1 MRFGTAQTAA
11 RIEDRRFLTGQGRY
25 VDDLAP
31 RDARLG
37 GVPRAPRAQG
47 RIAVLDLAPARAMPG
62 VQLVLDAGG
71 LTAQGI
77 RLAMNGMRIAGRGG
91 RPGAGPM
98 RPTLALGT
106 VRHLGEP
113 VAMVVADTLAQ
124 ARDAAEAIG
133 LEIEEAPP
141 ALEPRPG
148 LPAVHPEAAPVNL
161 AYDFVLGDENAA
173 AQALAGAALRVAVT
187 VAQPR
192 ITAAPMEPRAAF
204 AEWNGGRLHLC
215 TCAQGVW
222 TQKAELARMLRLA
235 PDRIRVT
242 NPDVG
247 GGFGMKVMTY
257 PEYVPL
263 AQAARMLGRAVRWTA
278 DRSESML
285 ADNGARDLEATAEI
299 GFGADHRI
307 TGYRCAVRSNLG
319 AYNSQFGQNIQSEL
333 FAKVFTG
340 IYHIPAPSLT
350 AQGFYT
356 HTTPVDAYRGAG
368 RPEAILTIERA
379 MDAAARAL
387 SVSPFALR
395 RRNAIA
401 AFPYRMANGETV
413 HDGDFAGLLDRLE
426 ARCDFAGL
434 PARRAESRA
443 RGLIR
448 GFGLAAYLEAI
459 LGDQSE
465 AATVDLTEDGGA
477 TLLVGTL
484 SNGQGHE
491 TVYTRLLAERTGLPE
506 GRIRIVQGDSDA
518 IPRGGGTGGSRSVTL
533 QGTATLATV
542 KAMTDAFAD
551 FLSAEMGEGVRFD
564 GTAFTAP
571 GTNLRPTLA
580 EAAAKARAAGRGDLM
595 RHHAR
600 IDMAA
605 RSFPNGAHAAE
616 VELDPETGALRVDR
630 YTVVDDFGTMLAPA
644 LVEGQVQG
652 GIAQGFGQVI
662 LERMVH
668 DRHGQLLTGSFM
680 DYAVPRAADLPRPDL
695 SFRPVPTGTNPLG
708 MKGCG
713 EAGTVGSLA
722 ALANAVADALAEAGA
737 PPMDMPHTP
746 ARIWT
751 HLREAHAGHP

>member
-1 MRFGTAQTAA
+1 MQFGTAQTAA

-31 RDARLG
+31 RDALWAVFLRSP
-37 GVPRAPRAQG
+37 VAHG
-47 RIAVLDLAPARAMPG
+47 RIIALDLEAARAMPG
-62 VQLVLDAGG
+62 VHLVLDAEA
-71 LTAQGI
+71 LAAQGV
-77 RLAMNGMRIAGRGG
+77 RLAMNGMRVEGRGG
-91 RPGAGPM
+91 PGAGPV
-98 RPTLALGT
+98 RPTLAQGV

-113 VAMVVADTLAQ
+113 VALVVAGTLAQ

-133 LEIEEAPP
+133 LDIAEQAAAVAPGPGQPVVHPDEAP
-141 ALEPRPG
+141 G
-148 LPAVHPEAAPVNL
+148 NL
-161 AYDFVLGDENAA
+161 AYDYALGDDDAV
-173 AQALAGAALRVAVT
+173 AQALAASAHRVTVR

-192 ITAAPMEPRAAF
+192 LTAAPMEPRAAF
-204 AEWNGGRLHLC
+204 AEWDGQRLHLC

-278 DRSESML
+278 ERSESML
-285 ADNGARDLEATAEI
+285 ADNGARDLVAGAEI
-299 GFGADHRI
+299 GFDATHRI
-307 TGYRCAVRSNLG
+307 TAYRCRVRSNLG
-319 AYNSQFGQNIQSEL
+319 AYNSQFGQNIQSAL

-340 IYHIPAPSLT
+340 IYDIPAPALS

-379 MDAAARAL
+379 MDEAARAL
-387 SVSPFALR
+387 GVSPFALR

-426 ARCDFAGL
+426 ARCDHAGL
-434 PARRAESRA
+434 PARRAESAA

-465 AATVDLTEDGGA
+465 AARIDLTEDGGA
-477 TLLVGTL
+477 VLYVGTL

-491 TVYTRLLAERTGLPE
+491 TVYTRLLAARTGLPE
-506 GRIRIVQGDSDA
+506 HRIRIVQGDSDA

-533 QGTATLATV
+533 QGTATLETV
-542 KAMTDAFAD
+542 RVMAQAFAA
-551 FLSAEMGEGVRFD
+551 FLADEMGEGVTFD
-564 GTAFTAP
+564 GSAFTAP
-571 GTNLRPTLA
+571 GSNLRPTLA
-580 EAAAKARAAGRGDLM
+580 EAAARARAAGRTDLLSH
-595 RHHAR
+595 RAR

-605 RSFPNGAHAAE
+605 RSFPNGGHAAE
-616 VELDPETGALRVDR
+616 VEIDPETGALRLDR
-630 YTVVDDFGTMLAPA
+630 YTVVDDFGTILAPA

-652 GIAQGFGQVI
+652 GIAQGFGQVAC
-662 LERMVH
+662 ERMVF
-668 DRHGQLLTGSFM
+668 DAQGQLLTGSFM
-680 DYAVPRAADLPRPDL
+680 DYALPRAADLPRPDL
-695 SFRPVPTGTNPLG
+695 TFRPVPTATNPLG

-713 EAGTVGSLA
+713 EAGTVGALA
-722 ALANAVADALAEAGA
+722 ALANAVADALACAGA
-737 PPMDMPHTP
+737 GPIDMPFTP
-746 ARIWT
+746 ARLWA
-751 HLREAHAGHP
+751 HLREVRTATD